1 MTNYANFNA
10 LADDYA
16 DTRGTML
23 PSTSLAQYR
32 APLTRWLGA
41 TDTHLN
47 AIFPQLPTFATR
59 DLGFLS

>member
-41 TDTHLN
+41 T
-47 AIFPQLPTFATR
+47 R